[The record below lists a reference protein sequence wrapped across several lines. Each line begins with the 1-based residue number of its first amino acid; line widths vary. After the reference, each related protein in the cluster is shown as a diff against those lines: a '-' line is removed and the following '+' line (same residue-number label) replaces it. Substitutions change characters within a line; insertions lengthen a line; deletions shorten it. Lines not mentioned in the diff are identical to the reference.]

1 MYWYMT
7 KIKTLDLFGR
17 KTLYASVDESE
28 LTPQVIASI
37 LKDVLPVHKKNVSQ
51 IRYLRKVA
59 KGNQEVYSRVK
70 EVRPEINN
78 KVVENH
84 IGHAISFKKG
94 YVFGYPI
101 QYVQM
106 SDDKN
111 NLPPNKADTKNQGF
125 DSDLSKDLGII
136 NQIMRS
142 NNKASKDIELSNDLY
157 ITGVG
162 VRYFVARPK
171 DNTFDFYNLNP
182 ENSFVVYSNGFD
194 KKRLFGVYMVKKT
207 DYINGQEKLE
217 FKVFTNKKI
226 YNYTLGGQDYLS
238 FQTGRDVDSIEA
250 PLYVEKEP
258 KQEINALGYIPI
270 VEYQLNSDR
279 ISLVE
284 RMLGSQNA
292 LNELTSSEVDDV
304 QQFVQAMMV
313 FLNAEIDE
321 ETLTLA
327 KELGAI
333 NIMNNGKTQG
343 DVKLLTSK
351 LSHNEAKVLHDR
363 ILHNMLINAG
373 IPLINVGGGSGGDTG
388 LARLTDNGWLMADTK
403 AREDELAFVE
413 GERVFLEIVID
424 YLSKRNVISE
434 FDVHNIETK
443 FTRHKSDNLLTKTQA
458 LQSMVGVLHPD
469 DAFAIVDLFSDPS
482 EAVAKARDFYGDKF
496 FDKQEKESLVEEE
509 VIQPVESNEPTEE

>member
-1 MYWYMT
+1 MT
-7 KIKTLDLFGR
+7 KIKELDLFGR
-17 KTLYASVDESE
+17 RTLYAAVDEKD
-28 LTPQVIASI
+28 LTPRVIANI

-51 IRYLRKVA
+51 IRYLREVA
-59 KGNQEVYSRVK
+59 KGNQAVYNRVK
-70 EVRPEINN
+70 DVRPEINN
-78 KVVENH
+78 QVVENH

-106 SDDKN
+106 SDDKT
-111 NLPPNKADTKNQGF
+111 NLPPNQPDTLNQGF
-125 DSDLSKDLGII
+125 DNDLSQDLGVI

-142 NNKASKDIELSNDLY
+142 NNKASKDIALSNDLY

-171 DNTFDFYNLNP
+171 EDTFDFYNLNP
-182 ENSFVVYSNGFD
+182 ENAFVVYSNGYD

-207 DYINGQEKLE
+207 DYIKGEEILE

-226 YNYTLGGQDYLS
+226 YQYKLSTQDYLS
-238 FQTGRDVDSIEA
+238 FQTGKELDKIEA
-250 PLYVEKEP
+250 PVYVEKEP
-258 KQEINALGYIPI
+258 IEEVNALGYIPI

-321 ETLTLA
+321 ETLKLA

-333 NIMNNGKTQG
+333 NIMSNGKQNG

-424 YLSKRNVISE
+424 YLSKRKVITK

-458 LQSMVGVLHPD
+458 LQSMVGVIHPD
-469 DAFAIVDLFSDPS
+469 DAFAIVDLFSDS
-482 EAVAKARDFYGDKF
+482 GEAVAKARDFYGEDFFKKDK
-496 FDKQEKESLVEEE
+496 KEETPQDE
-509 VIQPVESNEPTEE
+509 VIQPVEEEQSTEE